1 MPPTRRHVLGLTA
14 VTLSLAGCLGPGSA
28 DYANATSGAAT
39 VTVRN
44 HPEYGDILVDADGL
58 TLYRFDQDTQGSGE
72 SACGGDCT
80 DAWPPL
86 SVSNDPSAGPEASV
100 SLSTSEHDGG
110 VVQVAADGWPLY
122 YYAADSAPGDAEGQ
136 GVNDAWWVVGPD
148 GSKITATTDTFG
160 RSY

>member
-28 DYANATSGAAT
+28 KNTNATSGATT

-44 HPEYGDILVDADGL
+44 HAEYGDILVDADGL
-58 TLYRFDQDTQGSGE
+58 TLYRFDQDTQGSAE
-72 SACGGDCT
+72 SACDGDCT

-86 SVSNDPSAGPEASV
+86 SASNDPSAGPKASV
-100 SLSTSEHDGG
+100 SLSTFERGDG

-122 YYAADSAPGDAEGQ
+122 YYAADSAPGDAEGHA
-136 GVNDAWWVVGPD
+136 VNDAWWAVGPD
-148 GSKITATTDTFG
+148 GSKITATTDTSG